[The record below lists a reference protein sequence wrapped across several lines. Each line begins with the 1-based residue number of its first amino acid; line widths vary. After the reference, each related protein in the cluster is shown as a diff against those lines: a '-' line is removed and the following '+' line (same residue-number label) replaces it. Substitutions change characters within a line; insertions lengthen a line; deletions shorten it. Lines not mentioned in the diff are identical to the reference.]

1 MSRPIDGDAFS
12 DWLKEYGQEYI
23 HGKKKISLMYIWK
36 HVQDMPTITPERK
49 RGRWIKYEDRAGW
62 YCSECA
68 TGDYYAYFR
77 NSDTGEYELQ
87 DKFCPNCGAKMT
99 EEELCK

>member
-49 RGRWIKYEDRAGW
+49 RGRWETYLISMIDGEGCR
-62 YCSECA
+62 CSEC
-68 TGDYYAYFR
+68 GFEGVPYW
-77 NSDTGEYELQ
+77 E
-87 DKFCPNCGAKMT
+87 FCPNCGIEMT
-99 EEELCK
+99 EDELCK